1 MVKKNTFADPMAI
14 YAFNTERHLGI
25 RLKIMR
31 TLDDT
36 FGFVTRM
43 AICLDYLKEK
53 KLQRTHATIED
64 TITLYCNTNFNF
76 E

>member
-36 FGFVTRM
+36 FGLVTHV
-43 AICLDYLKEK
+43 AIRLDYLKEN
-53 KLQRTHATIED
+53 KLQRTHTTIENIV
-64 TITLYCNTNFNF
+64 TAYCNTNFNF